1 MEKPA
6 TVIHIF
12 ESGKPITLIG
22 IAFSTKIGG
31 HPPILTT

>member
-6 TVIHIF
+6 TDIYTF
-12 ESGKPITLIG
+12 ESGKPITFIG

-31 HPPILTT
+31 HPPILMT